1 VRQECLFGDA
11 GLTDPG
17 EPEPILM
24 SLNPQYYRLIWQG
37 VKTHEF
43 RRRYLRDR
51 ATTWY
56 VYLTAPVSRLAAV
69 IDLGEAI
76 VDTPRR
82 IADIAERARVGN
94 GASVYEYLAGL
105 QQGFALP
112 IRRVR
117 EYEGFTASELGDML
131 GSFHPPQG
139 YTLLARHPQWGSV
152 CDKLTA
158 SGALRK
164 MTIDHTA
171 LTR

>member
-1 VRQECLFGDA
+1 MQQEDLFGDA
-11 GLTDPG
+11 GLTDHG
-17 EPEPILM
+17 EPESVLM
-24 SLNPQYYRLIWQG
+24 SLNPQYYQLMWQG
-37 VKTHEF
+37 LKIHEF
-43 RRRYLRDR
+43 RRRYLRGR
-51 ATTWY
+51 TTSWY

-69 IDLGEAI
+69 IDLGEAV

-94 GASVYEYLAGL
+94 GASVYEYMADL

-112 IRRVR
+112 ICRVR
-117 EYEGFTASELGDML
+117 EYEGFSASELGDMI

-158 SGALRK
+158 SGPLRE
-164 MTIDHTA
+164 MTIDHAA
-171 LTR
+171 LIR